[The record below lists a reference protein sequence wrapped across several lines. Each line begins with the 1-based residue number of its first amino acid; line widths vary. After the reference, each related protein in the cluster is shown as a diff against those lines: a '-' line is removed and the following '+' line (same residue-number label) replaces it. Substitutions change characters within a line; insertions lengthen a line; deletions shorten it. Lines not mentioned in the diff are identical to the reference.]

1 MSMSIR
7 SDAIDLLAHHK
18 LSPESLLLRLQEESI
33 LVLRDEKKNVWSFVS
48 RHRCRRYL
56 MAKTEEMKSYIEI
69 YVGH

>member
-33 LVLRDEKKNVWSFVS
+33 LVLQDEKKNVWSFVS
-48 RHRCRRYL
+48 RHHCRRYL
-56 MAKTEEMKSYIEI
+56 MAKTADMNKYVEI
-69 YVGH
+69 YLQK